1 MLILPLHKPLSR
13 DNFPLVTLLLILLN
27 VVVYVGWQRHD
38 GAPLR
43 QAQRDYLDSGLGA
56 LEAPAYARYLQR
68 SGQREALARLQ
79 QVPAAE
85 RPAFVGAAT
94 LHDVRFLQALRSGT
108 AFADAATQQAWAPL
122 RARYDALL
130 QRVFTLR
137 HVQRSSEWAP
147 ARMLTAAFLH
157 ADALHLIGN
166 MLFLLAL
173 GTLLEGAIG
182 GWRFLAV
189 YLLGAFGASAVS
201 LWWRWGEAGAGL
213 GASGAIAAL
222 MGAFCVVWGRRP
234 VRFFYWVAVLFD
246 YVRAPAIALLPLW
259 LGWELYNLLFN
270 GDAGIGFD
278 AHAGGLVVGALL
290 GAVLVATE
298 QTREA
303 FLRDDGGAA
312 ADDRWARALAH
323 LGRMEHVQAGA
334 LLDALAA
341 EAPQR
346 FDVALARYRVAAN
359 AGQAATARLRALALL
374 RLAAPSVPEAR
385 QQAGLLQAAGELD
398 APTRAALFVRWMA
411 LGMLAEAETLLAQDA
426 VSPREQQAQAW
437 FRLALGHGERQATT
451 EWRRVLEALIVR
463 YPDLPQ
469 ADKARFLLANV

>member
-13 DNFPLVTLLLILLN
+13 DNLPLVTLLLILLN
-27 VVVYVGWQRHD
+27 VAVYVGWQRQD
-38 GAPLR
+38 ATPLR
-43 QAQRDYLDSGLGA
+43 QAQRYYTDAGLGA
-56 LEAPAYARYLQR
+56 LEAPAYARYLER
-68 SGQREALARLQ
+68 SGQRAPLAQLHQ
-79 QVPAAE
+79 MPVVE
-85 RPAFVGAAT
+85 RAAFVGAVT
-94 LHDVRFLQALRSGT
+94 LHDVRFVQAMRDGS
-108 AFADAATQQAWAPL
+108 AFADAAAQQAWAPL
-122 RARYDALL
+122 RAHYDALL

-147 ARMLTAAFLH
+147 ARMLSAAFLH
-157 ADALHLIGN
+157 ADAMHLIGN

-189 YLLGAFGASAVS
+189 YLLGAFGASAAS

-246 YVRAPAIALLPLW
+246 YVRAPAIVLLPLW
-259 LGWELYNLLFN
+259 LGWELYNLLCN

-290 GAVLVATE
+290 GAVLVATG

-303 FLRDDGGAA
+303 FLHDAGDAP
-312 ADDRWARALAH
+312 ADDRWERAQAH

-346 FDVALARYRVAAN
+346 FDVALARYRLAAN
-359 AGQAATARLRALALL
+359 AGQAATARLRALDVLH
-374 RLAAPSVPEAR
+374 LAAPSVQEAQ
-385 QQAGLLQAAGELD
+385 QQAAVLAAAGDLD
-398 APTRAALFVRWMA
+398 APTRAAVFVRWMA

-437 FRLALGHGERQATT
+437 FRLALGHGERQATA
-451 EWRRVLEALIVR
+451 EWRRVLQALVAR

-469 ADKARFLLANV
+469 ADKARFLLANA

>member
-27 VVVYVGWQRHD
+27 IAVYAGWQRHD
-38 GAPLR
+38 AAPLR
-43 QAQRDYLDSGLGA
+43 QAQRYYLDSGLGA
-56 LEAPAYARYLQR
+56 LEAPAYARHLER
-68 SGQREALARLQ
+68 SGQRDALAQLQ

-94 LHDVRFLQALRSGT
+94 VHDVRFVQAMRDGS
-108 AFADAATQQAWAPL
+108 AFADAGAQRAWTPL
-122 RARYDALL
+122 RAHYDALL

-147 ARMLTAAFLH
+147 ARMLSAAFLH
-157 ADALHLIGN
+157 ADAMHLLGN

-189 YLLGAFGASAVS
+189 YLLGAFGASAAS
-201 LWWRWGEAGAGL
+201 LCWRWGEAGAGL

-246 YVRAPAIALLPLW
+246 YVRAPAIVLLPLW

-290 GAVLVATE
+290 GAVLVATG

-303 FLRDDGGAA
+303 FLRDEDGPP
-312 ADDRWARALAH
+312 ADDRWDRAQAH

-341 EAPQR
+341 EAPRR
-346 FDVALARYRVAAN
+346 FDVALARYRLAAN
-359 AGQAATARLRALALL
+359 AGQVATARLRALDVL
-374 RLAAPSVPEAR
+374 RLAAPSVQEAQ
-385 QQAGLLQAAGELD
+385 QQAAVLAAAGDLD
-398 APTRAALFVRWMA
+398 ASTRAALFARWMT
-411 LGMLAEAETLLAQDA
+411 LGMLAEAEALLAQDA

-451 EWRRVLEALIVR
+451 EWRRVLEALVAR

-469 ADKARFLLANV
+469 ADKARFLLANA

>member
-13 DNFPLVTLLLILLN
+13 DNFPVVTLLLILLN
-27 VVVYVGWQRHD
+27 IAVYAGWQRHD
-38 GAPLR
+38 AAPLR
-43 QAQRDYLDSGLGA
+43 QAQRYYLDSGLGA
-56 LEAPAYARYLQR
+56 LEAPAYARHLER
-68 SGQREALARLQ
+68 SGQREALAQLQ

-94 LHDVRFLQALRSGT
+94 VHDVRFVQAMRDGS
-108 AFADAATQQAWAPL
+108 AFADAGAQRAWTPL
-122 RARYDALL
+122 RAHYDALL

-147 ARMLTAAFLH
+147 ARMLSAAFLH
-157 ADALHLIGN
+157 ADAMHLLGN

-189 YLLGAFGASAVS
+189 YLLGAFGASAAS
-201 LWWRWGEAGAGL
+201 LCWRWGEAGAGL

-246 YVRAPAIALLPLW
+246 YVRAPAIVLLPLW
-259 LGWELYNLLFN
+259 LGWELYNLLYN

-278 AHAGGLVVGALL
+278 AHAGGLMVGALL
-290 GAVLVATE
+290 GAVLVATG

-303 FLRDDGGAA
+303 FLRDDGGAL
-312 ADDRWARALAH
+312 ADDRWERAQAH
-323 LGRMEHVQAGA
+323 LGRLEHVQAGA

-341 EAPQR
+341 EAPRR
-346 FDVALARYRVAAN
+346 FDVALARYRLAAN
-359 AGQAATARLRALALL
+359 AGQVATARLRALDVL
-374 RLAAPSVPEAR
+374 RLAAPSVQEAQ
-385 QQAGLLQAAGELD
+385 QQAAVLAAAGDLD
-398 APTRAALFVRWMA
+398 APMRAALFARWMA

-437 FRLALGHGERQATT
+437 FRLALGHGERQAMT
-451 EWRRVLEALIVR
+451 EWRRLLEGVIVR

-469 ADKARFLLANV
+469 ADKARFLLANA

>member
-27 VVVYVGWQRHD
+27 IAVYAGWQRHD
-38 GAPLR
+38 AAPLR
-43 QAQRDYLDSGLGA
+43 QALRYYLDSGLGA
-56 LEAPAYARYLQR
+56 LEAPAYARYLER
-68 SGQREALARLQ
+68 SGQREALAKLQ
-79 QVPAAE
+79 QVSAAE
-85 RPAFVGAAT
+85 RTAFVGAAT
-94 LHDVRFLQALRSGT
+94 LHDVRFVQALRNGS
-108 AFADAATQQAWAPL
+108 AFADADAQQAWTPL

-147 ARMLTAAFLH
+147 ARMLGSAFLH
-157 ADALHLIGN
+157 ADAMHLIGN

-201 LWWRWGEAGAGL
+201 LCWRWGEAGGGL

-234 VRFFYWVAVLFD
+234 VRFFYWAAVLFD

-290 GAVLVATE
+290 GAALVATG

-303 FLRDDGGAA
+303 FLRDDAGAP
-312 ADDRWARALAH
+312 ADDRWERAQRH
-323 LGRMEHVQAGA
+323 LGRMEHLQAGA

-359 AGQAATARLRALALL
+359 AGQAASARARALDVL
-374 RLAAPSVPEAR
+374 RLPAASLQEAR
-385 QQAGLLQAAGELD
+385 QQAGVLAAAGALD
-398 APTRAALFVRWMA
+398 PPTHAALFARWMA
-411 LGMLAEAETLLAQDA
+411 LGLLAEAETLLAQDA

-437 FRLALGHGERQATT
+437 FRLALGHGERQAAA

-463 YPDLPQ
+463 YPDLPP
-469 ADKARFLLANV
+469 ADKARFLLANA

>member
-13 DNFPLVTLLLILLN
+13 ENFPLVTLLLILLN
-27 VVVYVGWQRHD
+27 VAVYVGWQRHD
-38 GAPLR
+38 AAQLR
-43 QAQRDYLDSGLGA
+43 QALRVYLDSGLGA
-56 LEAPAYARYLQR
+56 LEAPAYARYLEH
-68 SGQREALARLQ
+68 SGQRDALARLQ

-85 RPAFVGAAT
+85 RPAFVAAAT
-94 LHDVRFLQALRSGT
+94 VHDVRFVQAMRDGT
-108 AFADAATQQAWAPL
+108 AFADADAQQAWAPL
-122 RARYDALL
+122 RARYDTLL

-137 HVQRSSEWAP
+137 HVERSSEWAP
-147 ARMLTAAFLH
+147 ARMLTSAFLH
-157 ADALHLIGN
+157 ADVLHLVGN
-166 MLFLLAL
+166 MVFLLAL

-189 YLLGAFGASAVS
+189 YLLGAFGSSAVS

-270 GDAGIGFD
+270 YDAGIGFD

-290 GAVLVATE
+290 GAVLVATG

-312 ADDRWARALAH
+312 VDDRWARAQAH
-323 LGRMEHVQAGA
+323 LGRLEHVQAGA
-334 LLDALAA
+334 LLDALAV
-341 EAPQR
+341 EAPRR
-346 FDVALARYRVAAN
+346 FDVALARYRLAAN
-359 AGQAATARLRALALL
+359 AGQAATARARALELL
-374 RLAAPSVPEAR
+374 RLSAASPQEAR
-385 QQAGLLQAAGELD
+385 QQAGVLHAAGDLD
-398 APTRAALFVRWMA
+398 APTRAALFARWMA

-437 FRLALGHGERQATT
+437 FRLALGHGERQATA
-451 EWRRVLEALIVR
+451 EWRRLLEGLIVR

-469 ADKARFLLANV
+469 ADKARFLLANA

>member
-13 DNFPLVTLLLILLN
+13 DNLPLVTLLLILLN
-27 VVVYVGWQRHD
+27 VAVYVGWQRQD
-38 GAPLR
+38 ATPLR
-43 QAQRDYLDSGLGA
+43 QAQHYYTDSGLGA
-56 LEAPAYARYLQR
+56 LETPAYARYLER
-68 SGQREALARLQ
+68 SGQRAPLAQLQ
-79 QVPAAE
+79 QMPAAE
-85 RPAFVGAAT
+85 RTAFVGTAT
-94 LHDVRFLQALRSGT
+94 LHDVRFVQAMRDGSV
-108 AFADAATQQAWAPL
+108 FADADAQQAWAPL
-122 RARYDALL
+122 RAHYDALL

-147 ARMLTAAFLH
+147 ARMLSAAFLH
-157 ADALHLIGN
+157 ADAMHLIGN

-189 YLLGAFGASAVS
+189 YLLGAFGASAAS

-246 YVRAPAIALLPLW
+246 YVRAPAIVLLPLW
-259 LGWELYNLLFN
+259 LGWELYNLLCN

-290 GAVLVATE
+290 GAVLVATG

-303 FLRDDGGAA
+303 FLRDDDGMP
-312 ADDRWARALAH
+312 ADDRWDRAQAH
-323 LGRMEHVQAGA
+323 LGRMEHLQAGA

-346 FDVALARYRVAAN
+346 FDVALARYRLAAN
-359 AGQAATARLRALALL
+359 AGQVATARLRALDVL
-374 RLAAPSVPEAR
+374 RLAAPSVQEAQ
-385 QQAGLLQAAGELD
+385 QQAAVLAAAGDLD
-398 APTRAALFVRWMA
+398 ASTRAAVFARWMA
-411 LGMLAEAETLLAQDA
+411 LGMLAEVEALLAQDA

-437 FRLALGHGERQATT
+437 FRLALGHGERQATA
-451 EWRRVLEALIVR
+451 EWRRVLQALVAR

-469 ADKARFLLANV
+469 ADKARFLLANA

>member
-27 VVVYVGWQRHD
+27 VAVYVGWQRHD

-43 QAQRDYLDSGLGA
+43 QALRVYLDSGLGA
-56 LEAPAYARYLQR
+56 LEAPAYARYLER
-68 SGQREALARLQ
+68 SGEREALARLQ

-94 LHDVRFLQALRSGT
+94 LHDVRFVQAMRDGS
-108 AFADAATQQAWAPL
+108 AFADADARQAWAPL

-147 ARMLTAAFLH
+147 ARMLTSAFLH
-157 ADALHLIGN
+157 ADALHLVGN

-189 YLLGAFGASAVS
+189 YLLGAFGASAAS

-234 VRFFYWVAVLFD
+234 VRFFYWAAVLFD
-246 YVRAPAIALLPLW
+246 YVRAPAIVLLPLW
-259 LGWELYNLLFN
+259 LGWELYNLLLN

-290 GAVLVATE
+290 GAVLVATG

-303 FLRDDGGAA
+303 FLRDDDGVP
-312 ADDRWARALAH
+312 ADDRWDRAQTH
-323 LGRMEHVQAGA
+323 LGRMEHFQAGA

-346 FDVALARYRVAAN
+346 FDVALARYRLAAN
-359 AGQAATARLRALALL
+359 AGQVATARLRALDVL
-374 RLAAPSVPEAR
+374 RLAAPSVQEAQ
-385 QQAGLLQAAGELD
+385 QQAAVLAAAGDLD
-398 APTRAALFVRWMA
+398 ASTRAALFARWMA
-411 LGMLAEAETLLAQDA
+411 LGLLAEAEALLAQDA
-426 VSPREQQAQAW
+426 VSSREQQAQAW

-451 EWRRVLEALIVR
+451 EWRRVLEALVAR

-469 ADKARFLLANV
+469 ADKARFLLANA

>member
-27 VVVYVGWQRHD
+27 VAVYVGWQRHD

-43 QAQRDYLDSGLGA
+43 QALRVYLDSGLGA
-56 LEAPAYARYLQR
+56 LEAPAYARYLER
-68 SGQREALARLQ
+68 SGEREALARLQ

-85 RPAFVGAAT
+85 RPAFVGATT
-94 LHDVRFLQALRSGT
+94 LHDVRFVQAMRDGS
-108 AFADAATQQAWAPL
+108 AFADADAQQAWAPL
-122 RARYDALL
+122 RARYDTLL

-147 ARMLTAAFLH
+147 ARMLTSAFLH
-157 ADALHLIGN
+157 ADALHLVGN

-189 YLLGAFGASAVS
+189 YLLGAFGASAAS

-234 VRFFYWVAVLFD
+234 VRFFYWAAVLFD

-290 GAVLVATE
+290 GAVLVAAG
-298 QTREA
+298 QAREA
-303 FLRDDGGAA
+303 FLRDEADAPL
-312 ADDRWARALAH
+312 DDRWARAQAH
-323 LGRMEHVQAGA
+323 LGRMEHHQAGV

-346 FDVALARYRVAAN
+346 FDVALARYRLAAN
-359 AGQAATARLRALALL
+359 AGQAASARARAMEVMHLV
-374 RLAAPSVPEAR
+374 APSVQEAR
-385 QQAGLLQAAGELD
+385 QQAGVLQAAGDLD
-398 APTRAALFVRWMA
+398 APTRAALFARWMA
-411 LGMLAEAETLLAQDA
+411 LGLLAEAEALLAQDA

-437 FRLALGHGERQATT
+437 FRLALGHGERQATA

-463 YPDLPQ
+463 YPDLPP
-469 ADKARFLLANV
+469 ADKARFLLANA

>member
-13 DNFPLVTLLLILLN
+13 DNLPLVTLLLILLN
-27 VVVYVGWQRHD
+27 VAVYVGWQRQD
-38 GAPLR
+38 AASLR
-43 QAQRDYLDSGLGA
+43 QAQRYYTDSGLGA
-56 LEAPAYARYLQR
+56 LEAPAYARYLER
-68 SGQREALARLQ
+68 SGRRAPLAQLQ
-79 QVPAAE
+79 QMPAAE
-85 RPAFVGAAT
+85 RAAFVGDVT
-94 LHDVRFLQALRSGT
+94 LHDVRFVQAMRDGSV
-108 AFADAATQQAWAPL
+108 FADADARQAWAPL
-122 RARYDALL
+122 RAHYDALL

-147 ARMLTAAFLH
+147 ARMLSSAFLH
-157 ADALHLIGN
+157 ADAMHLIGN

-189 YLLGAFGASAVS
+189 YLLGAFGASAAS

-234 VRFFYWVAVLFD
+234 VRFFYWAAVLFD
-246 YVRAPAIALLPLW
+246 YVRAPAIVLLPLW
-259 LGWELYNLLFN
+259 LGWELYNLLLN

-290 GAVLVATE
+290 GAVLVATG

-303 FLRDDGGAA
+303 FLRDDDGVP
-312 ADDRWARALAH
+312 ADDRWDRAQTH
-323 LGRMEHVQAGA
+323 LGRMEHLQAGA

-346 FDVALARYRVAAN
+346 FDVALARYRLAAN
-359 AGQAATARLRALALL
+359 AGQVATARLRALDVL
-374 RLAAPSVPEAR
+374 RLAAPSVQEAQ
-385 QQAGLLQAAGELD
+385 QQAAVLAAAGDLD
-398 APTRAALFVRWMA
+398 ASTRAALFARWMA
-411 LGMLAEAETLLAQDA
+411 LGLLAEAEALLAQDA
-426 VSPREQQAQAW
+426 VSSREQQAQAW

-451 EWRRVLEALIVR
+451 EWRRVLEALVAR

-469 ADKARFLLANV
+469 ADKARFLLANA

>member
-13 DNFPLVTLLLILLN
+13 ENFPLVTLLLILLN
-27 VVVYVGWQRHD
+27 VAVYVGWQRHD
-38 GAPLR
+38 TAPLR
-43 QAQRDYLDSGLGA
+43 QAFRYYLDSGLGA
-56 LEAPAYARYLQR
+56 LEAPAYARYLDR
-68 SGQREALARLQ
+68 SGQREPLAQLQ
-79 QVPAAE
+79 QVPAKE
-85 RPAFVGAAT
+85 RLAFVCAAT
-94 LHDVRFLQALRSGT
+94 LHDVRFVQAMRDGS
-108 AFADAATQQAWAPL
+108 AFADADARQAWTSL

-147 ARMLTAAFLH
+147 ARMLGSTFLH
-157 ADALHLIGN
+157 ADAMHLIGN

-189 YLLGAFGASAVS
+189 YLLGAFGASAAS
-201 LWWRWGEAGAGL
+201 LWWRWGEAGGGL

-234 VRFFYWVAVLFD
+234 VRFFYWAAVLFD

-290 GAVLVATE
+290 GAVLVATG

-303 FLRDDGGAA
+303 FLRDDGGAV
-312 ADDRWARALAH
+312 ADDRWARAQAH

-346 FDVALARYRVAAN
+346 FDVAMARYRLAAN
-359 AGQAATARLRALALL
+359 AGQAATARLRALELL
-374 RLAAPSVPEAR
+374 RLAAPSVHEAR
-385 QQAGLLQAAGELD
+385 QQAGVLAAAGDLD
-398 APTRAALFVRWMA
+398 PPTRTALFARWMA
-411 LGMLAEAETLLAQDA
+411 LGLLAEAEALLAQDA

-437 FRLALGHGERQATT
+437 FRLALGHGERQATA

-469 ADKARFLLANV
+469 ADKARFLLANA

>member
-27 VVVYVGWQRHD
+27 IAVYVGWQRQD
-38 GAPLR
+38 ATPLR
-43 QAQRDYLDSGLGA
+43 QAQRYYTDSGLGA
-56 LEAPAYARYLQR
+56 LEAPAYARHLER
-68 SGQREALARLQ
+68 SGQREALAQLQ

-85 RPAFVGAAT
+85 RTAFVGAAT
-94 LHDVRFLQALRSGT
+94 VHDVSFVQAMRDGS
-108 AFADAATQQAWAPL
+108 AFADAAAQQAWTPL

-147 ARMLTAAFLH
+147 ARMLSAAFLH
-157 ADALHLIGN
+157 ADAMHLLGN

-189 YLLGAFGASAVS
+189 YLLGAFGSSAAS
-201 LWWRWGEAGAGL
+201 LCWRWGEAGAGL

-246 YVRAPAIALLPLW
+246 YVRAPAIVLLPLW
-259 LGWELYNLLFN
+259 LGWELYNLLCN

-278 AHAGGLVVGALL
+278 AHAGGLMVGALL
-290 GAVLVATE
+290 GAVLVATG

-303 FLRDDGGAA
+303 FLRDDDGMP
-312 ADDRWARALAH
+312 ADDRWDRAQAH

-334 LLDALAA
+334 LLEVLAA

-346 FDVALARYRVAAN
+346 FDVALARYRLAAN
-359 AGQAATARLRALALL
+359 AGQVATARLRALDVL
-374 RLAAPSVPEAR
+374 RLAAPSVQEAQ
-385 QQAGLLQAAGELD
+385 QQAAVLAAAGDLD
-398 APTRAALFVRWMA
+398 ASTRAALFARWMT
-411 LGMLAEAETLLAQDA
+411 LGMLAEAEALLAQDA
-426 VSPREQQAQAW
+426 ASPREQQAQAW
-437 FRLALGHGERQATT
+437 FRLALGHGERQATA
-451 EWRRVLEALIVR
+451 EWRRVLQALVER

-469 ADKARFLLANV
+469 ADKARFLLANA

>member
-108 AFADAATQQAWAPL
+108 AFADADAQQAWAPL

-290 GAVLVATE
+290 GAVLVATG

-303 FLRDDGGAA
+303 FLRDDGGPA
-312 ADDRWARALAH
+312 ADDRWARAQAH

-374 RLAAPSVPEAR
+374 RLAAPSVQEAR
-385 QQAGLLQAAGELD
+385 QQAGVLEAAGDLD
-398 APTRAALFVRWMA
+398 APTRTALLARWMA
-411 LGMLAEAETLLAQDA
+411 LGLLAEVEALLAQDA

>member
-13 DNFPLVTLLLILLN
+13 DNLPLVTLLLILLN
-27 VVVYVGWQRHD
+27 VAVYVGWQRQD
-38 GAPLR
+38 AAPLR
-43 QAQRDYLDSGLGA
+43 QAQRYYTDSGLGA
-56 LEAPAYARYLQR
+56 LEAPAYARYLER
-68 SGQREALARLQ
+68 SGRRAPLAQLQ
-79 QVPAAE
+79 QMPAAE
-85 RPAFVGAAT
+85 RPAFVGDAT
-94 LHDVRFLQALRSGT
+94 LHDVRFVQAMRDGS
-108 AFADAATQQAWAPL
+108 AFSDADARQAWAPL
-122 RARYDALL
+122 RAHYDALL

-147 ARMLTAAFLH
+147 ARMLSAAFLH
-157 ADALHLIGN
+157 ADAMHLIGN

-189 YLLGAFGASAVS
+189 YLLGAFGASAAS

-234 VRFFYWVAVLFD
+234 VRFFYWAAVLFD
-246 YVRAPAIALLPLW
+246 YVRAPAIVLLPLW
-259 LGWELYNLLFN
+259 LGWELYNLLLN

-290 GAVLVATE
+290 GAVLVASG

-303 FLRDDGGAA
+303 FLRDEDGAP
-312 ADDRWARALAH
+312 ADDRWERAQTH

-346 FDVALARYRVAAN
+346 FDVALARYRLAAN
-359 AGQAATARLRALALL
+359 AGQAATARLRALDVL
-374 RLAAPSVPEAR
+374 RLAAPSAQEAQ
-385 QQAGLLQAAGELD
+385 QQAAVLAAAGDLD
-398 APTRAALFVRWMA
+398 ASTRAALFAHWMA
-411 LGMLAEAETLLAQDA
+411 LGMLAEAEALLAQDG

-437 FRLALGHGERQATT
+437 FRLALGHGERQATA
-451 EWRRVLEALIVR
+451 EWRRVLQALVAR

-469 ADKARFLLANV
+469 ADKARFLLANA

>member
-27 VVVYVGWQRHD
+27 IAVYAGWQRHD
-38 GAPLR
+38 AAPLR
-43 QAQRDYLDSGLGA
+43 QAQRYYLDSGLGA
-56 LEAPAYARYLQR
+56 LEAPAYARHLER
-68 SGQREALARLQ
+68 SGQRDALAQLQ

-94 LHDVRFLQALRSGT
+94 VHDVRFVQAMRDGS
-108 AFADAATQQAWAPL
+108 AFADADAQQAWTPL
-122 RARYDALL
+122 RAHYDALL

-147 ARMLTAAFLH
+147 ARMLSAAFLH
-157 ADALHLIGN
+157 ADAMHLLGN

-189 YLLGAFGASAVS
+189 YLLGAFGASAAS
-201 LWWRWGEAGAGL
+201 LCWRWGEAGAGL

-246 YVRAPAIALLPLW
+246 YVRAPAIVLLPLW

-290 GAVLVATE
+290 GAVLVATG

-303 FLRDDGGAA
+303 FLRDEDGPP
-312 ADDRWARALAH
+312 ADDRWDRAQAH

-341 EAPQR
+341 EAPRR
-346 FDVALARYRVAAN
+346 FDVALARYRLAAN
-359 AGQAATARLRALALL
+359 AGQVATARLRALDVL
-374 RLAAPSVPEAR
+374 RLAAPSVQEAQ
-385 QQAGLLQAAGELD
+385 QQAAVLAAAGDLD
-398 APTRAALFVRWMA
+398 ASTRAALFARWMT
-411 LGMLAEAETLLAQDA
+411 LGMLAEAEALLAQDA

-437 FRLALGHGERQATT
+437 FRLALGHGERQATA
-451 EWRRVLEALIVR
+451 EWRRVLQALVER

-469 ADKARFLLANV
+469 ADKARFLLANA

>member
-13 DNFPLVTLLLILLN
+13 DNLPLVTLLLILLN
-27 VVVYVGWQRHD
+27 IVVYAGWQRHD
-38 GAPLR
+38 AAPLR
-43 QAQRDYLDSGLGA
+43 QAQRYYLDSGLGA
-56 LEAPAYARYLQR
+56 LEAPAYARYLER
-68 SGQREALARLQ
+68 SGQRERLAQLQ

-85 RPAFVGAAT
+85 RSAFVGAAT
-94 LHDVRFLQALRSGT
+94 VHDVRFVQALRDGS
-108 AFADAATQQAWAPL
+108 AFADADTRQAWSSL
-122 RARYDALL
+122 RVRYDVLL

-137 HVQRSSEWAP
+137 HVQRSSEWVP
-147 ARMLTAAFLH
+147 LRMLTAAFLH
-157 ADALHLIGN
+157 ADAMHLIGN

-246 YVRAPAIALLPLW
+246 YVRAPAIVLLPLW
-259 LGWELYNLLFN
+259 LGWEIYNLLFN

-278 AHAGGLVVGALL
+278 AHAGGLVIGALL
-290 GAVLVATE
+290 GAVLVAAG

-303 FLRDDGGAA
+303 FLRDESDAP
-312 ADDRWARALAH
+312 ADDRWERAQAH

-346 FDVALARYRVAAN
+346 FDVALARYRLAAN
-359 AGQAATARLRALALL
+359 AGHAASAQVRAQELL
-374 RLAAPSVPEAR
+374 RLSAPSVHEAR
-385 QQAGLLQAAGELD
+385 QQAAVLQAAGD
-398 APTRAALFVRWMA
+398 VDVPTRTALFARWMA
-411 LGMLAEAETLLAQDA
+411 LGLLAEAETLLAQDA
-426 VSPREQQAQAW
+426 DSPREQQAQAW
-437 FRLALGHGERQATT
+437 FRLALGHGERQAMA

-469 ADKARFLLANV
+469 ADKARFLLANA

>member
-13 DNFPLVTLLLILLN
+13 DNLPLVTLLLILLN
-27 VVVYVGWQRHD
+27 IAVYAGWQRHD
-38 GAPLR
+38 AAPLR
-43 QAQRDYLDSGLGA
+43 QAQRYYLDSGLGA
-56 LEAPAYARYLQR
+56 LEAPAYARYLER
-68 SGQREALARLQ
+68 RGQRERLAQLQ

-85 RPAFVGAAT
+85 RSAFVGAAT
-94 LHDVRFLQALRSGT
+94 VHDVRFVQALRSGT
-108 AFADAATQQAWAPL
+108 LFADADAQQAWAPL
-122 RARYDALL
+122 RAHYDVLL

-147 ARMLTAAFLH
+147 LRMLTAAFLH
-157 ADALHLIGN
+157 ADAMHLIGN

-246 YVRAPAIALLPLW
+246 YVRAPAIVLLPLW
-259 LGWELYNLLFN
+259 LGWEIYNLLFN

-278 AHAGGLVVGALL
+278 AHAGGLVIGALL
-290 GAVLVATE
+290 GAVLVAAG

-303 FLRDDGGAA
+303 FLRDESDAP
-312 ADDRWARALAH
+312 ADDRWERAQAH

-334 LLDALAA
+334 LLDALAT

-346 FDVALARYRVAAN
+346 FDVALARYRLAAN
-359 AGQAATARLRALALL
+359 AGHAASAQARALELL
-374 RLAAPSVPEAR
+374 RLSAPSVHEAR
-385 QQAGLLQAAGELD
+385 QQAAVLQAAGD
-398 APTRAALFVRWMA
+398 VDVPTRTALFARWMA
-411 LGMLAEAETLLAQDA
+411 LGLLVEAETLLAQDA
-426 VSPREQQAQAW
+426 DSSREQQAQAW
-437 FRLALGHGERQATT
+437 FRLALGHGERQAMA

-469 ADKARFLLANV
+469 ADKARFLLANA

>member
-13 DNFPLVTLLLILLN
+13 ANFPLVTLLLILLN
-27 VVVYVGWQRHD
+27 IAVYAGWQRHD
-38 GAPLR
+38 AAPLR
-43 QAQRDYLDSGLGA
+43 QAQRYYLDSGLGA
-56 LEAPAYARYLQR
+56 LEAPAYARHLER
-68 SGQREALARLQ
+68 SGQREALAQLQ

-94 LHDVRFLQALRSGT
+94 VHDVRFVHAMRDGS
-108 AFADAATQQAWAPL
+108 AFADADAQQAWTPL

-147 ARMLTAAFLH
+147 ARMLSAAFLH
-157 ADALHLIGN
+157 ADAMHLIGN

-189 YLLGAFGASAVS
+189 YMLGAFGSSAAS

-234 VRFFYWVAVLFD
+234 VRFFYWAAVLFD
-246 YVRAPAIALLPLW
+246 YVRAPAIVLLPLW
-259 LGWELYNLLFN
+259 LGWELYNLLLN

-290 GAVLVATE
+290 GAVLVATG

-303 FLRDDGGAA
+303 FLRDDDGMP
-312 ADDRWARALAH
+312 ADDRWDRAQAH

-334 LLDALAA
+334 LLEALAA

-359 AGQAATARLRALALL
+359 AGQAATARLRALDVL
-374 RLAAPSVPEAR
+374 RLVAPTVQEAQ
-385 QQAGLLQAAGELD
+385 QQAAVLAAAGDLD
-398 APTRAALFVRWMA
+398 APMRAALFARWMA

-426 VSPREQQAQAW
+426 ASPREQQAQAW
-437 FRLALGHGERQATT
+437 FRLALGHGERQATA
-451 EWRRVLEALIVR
+451 EWRRVLQALVER

-469 ADKARFLLANV
+469 ADKARFLLANA